1 MSKPIMFEGIYDMF
15 IFNWWQLAETNDLTW
30 LLMDRNAFVSSGK
43 KVKGRIETKLNQRK
57 KIISNQFFNEIAL
70 NSDTEVYILKLY
82 KLQEIRTEFILT
94 GDRSLETEYLVL
106 LKQIEGK
113 EKLAKL
119 SAKDNYEEKGLLG
132 KFMGWP
138 INDRATTIKEYHSYV
153 SLLVKENEAMKA
165 SKPSKK

>member
-30 LLMDRNAFVSSGK
+30 LLMDRNAFISSGK

-113 EKLAKL
+113 EKLRE
-119 SAKDNYEEKGLLG
+119 DGL
-132 KFMGWP
+132 KF
-138 INDRATTIKEYHSYV
+138 
-153 SLLVKENEAMKA
+153 LLNLYLIIWK
-165 SKPSKK
+165 